1 MKYSLN
7 LKNNVLYGWAYNV
20 MENYSDDDIVYE
32 GKDSDFI
39 KGKSRFTKN
48 DDGTYTL
55 DNSQDY
61 DSDWLAEQES
71 IKAESEKESTII
83 ELKQYLTDTDYV
95 ITKLNELKL
104 EDEDEYE
111 TEKAKYA
118 DILAKRKECRSKINE
133 LETETN

>member
-71 IKAESEKESTII
+71 IKAESEKKSTII

-133 LETETN
+133 LEGS

>member
-83 ELKQYLTDTDYV
+83 ELKQYLADTDYV

-133 LETETN
+133 LEGS